1 MSAEQKNNAIGK
13 PLVIIG
19 LLLSVFII
27 LMLSSLVYV
36 ADKRAILQRHV
47 ELSADQLLL
56 SQQMETLSLGASS
69 GNEVAFDRLLKSR
82 IRFDSILNTYR
93 SGDVITAKLSPELLP
108 DLDGVES
115 HWRNY
120 RNNIEVILNGRLSIT
135 EVKELYEVIDS
146 FIPQMLT
153 TSDEVVG
160 VLIQKNASSRQIY
173 MATRQMMLSQRIK
186 NNLNQVLAGGET
198 AAAAADRFGRDAAL
212 FGRVLEGLLKGSTG
226 MRIEKVTDKEAI
238 GKLREVAML
247 ISAVS
252 DNIAGIL
259 ELSPELFEVKNA
271 AGLVGVD
278 SEQLLQSLDEF
289 QEKIIAQGEKLDL
302 IQWVGI
308 GFGGG
313 AVMFIIIGG
322 ILMLKDAGKREENAL
337 ENNRRN
343 QRAILRLLDEM
354 ANLADGDLTVH
365 ATVTEDITGA
375 IADSVNF
382 TIDALRSLVTT
393 INNTASEVSESTEK
407 TMHTATELV
416 AASNKQAREI
426 SSAGAAVK
434 DMAESMSSVSEDAD
448 NSVQVAQQS
457 MDIAQK
463 GAEVVHNTIGS
474 MENIRETIQETSK
487 RIKRLGESSQEIG
500 DIVGLITE
508 IADQTNILALNAAIQ
523 ASTAGDAGRGFAVV
537 ADEVQRLAER
547 AGNATKQI
555 EGLVNTIQTDTN
567 EAVKS
572 MEISTAGVVNGAAMA
587 EDAGVALKEIE
598 SVSTELS
605 NLIKGI
611 SESTKQQSNVALS
624 VSDTMNVI
632 QEITLQ
638 TSEGTEETSTSLAAL
653 NGLSIELGHSVSG
666 FKLPVSSSNDEGDVE
681 TVVPQNQASSNDE
694 GDVETVVPQNQT
706 YSNDD
711 EDNVETVVL
720 QNQA

>member
-1 MSAEQKNNAIGK
+1 MSAAQKNIAIGK
-13 PLVIIG
+13 PMIIIG
-19 LLLSVFII
+19 ILLSVFII

-36 ADKRAILQRHV
+36 GDKRATLQRHL
-47 ELSADQLLL
+47 ELSANQLLL
-56 SQQMETLSLGASS
+56 SQQMATFSLRASS
-69 GNEVAFDRLLKSR
+69 GSEIAFDNLLKSR
-82 IRFDSILNTYR
+82 FEFDTILTAFR
-93 SGDVITAKLSPELLP
+93 SGDISTAPLAESLLP
-108 DLDGVES
+108 GLGIVEAEWS
-115 HWRNY
+115 DY
-120 RNNIEVILNGRLSIT
+120 RDNINIILNGRQSIT
-135 EVKELYEVIDS
+135 EVKELYQLIES

-153 TSDEVVG
+153 YSDEVVG
-160 VLIQKNASSRQIY
+160 VLIESDASARQVY
-173 MATRQMMLSQRIK
+173 LATRQMMLSQRIK
-186 NNLNQVLAGGET
+186 NNLNQVLAGGEA

-212 FGRVLEGLLKGSTG
+212 FGRVLEGLLKGSKG
-226 MRIEKVTDKEAI
+226 LRIDKITDEDAI
-238 GKLREVAML
+238 AKLREVAML

-259 ELSPELFEVKNA
+259 ELSPELFEVKDA
-271 AGLVGVD
+271 AGLVNAS
-278 SEQLLQSLDEF
+278 SEKFLNTLEVF
-289 QEKIIAQGEKLDL
+289 QEEIITQGKELDL
-302 IQWVGI
+302 IQLVGV
-308 GFGGG
+308 GFGGA
-313 AVMFIIIGG
+313 AVLLIIIGG
-322 ILMLKDAGKREENAL
+322 ILLLKDARKREESAL

-382 TIDALRSLVTT
+382 TIDALRTLVTT
-393 INNTASEVSESTEK
+393 INSTASEVSHSTEK
-407 TMHTATELV
+407 TQHTATEL
-416 AASNKQAREI
+416 AQASNKQAREI
-426 SSAGAAVK
+426 ASASAAVT
-434 DMAESMSSVSEDAD
+434 DMAESMSAVSSDAD
-448 NSVQVAQQS
+448 NSVKVAQQS
-457 MDIAQK
+457 VDIAQK
-463 GAEVVHNTIGS
+463 GAQVVRGTISS

-555 EGLVNTIQTDTN
+555 EGLVNTIQADTN

-572 MEISTAGVVNGAAMA
+572 MEMSTAGVVSGASMA

-598 SVSTELS
+598 TVSTQLS

-611 SESTKQQSNVALS
+611 SDSTKQQSKVALS

-638 TSEGTEETSTSLAAL
+638 TSEGTDETSNSLAAL
-653 NGLSIELGHSVSG
+653 NELSGELGRSVSG
-666 FKLPVSSSNDEGDVE
+666 FKLPSSD
-681 TVVPQNQASSNDE
+681 Q
-694 GDVETVVPQNQT
+694 
-706 YSNDD
+706 
-711 EDNVETVVL
+711 EDNVDTVIL
-720 QNQA
+720 ESQA

>member
-1 MSAEQKNNAIGK
+1 MSAEQKSAAIGK
-13 PLVIIG
+13 TMVAIG
-19 LLLSVFII
+19 ILLSVFII
-27 LMLSSLVYV
+27 LMLGSLVYV
-36 ADKRAILQRHV
+36 ADKRAALQRHV

-56 SQQMETLSLGASS
+56 SQQMATFSLGASS
-69 GNEVAFDRLLKSR
+69 GNEEAFDRLAESR
-82 IRFDSILNTYR
+82 VKFDNILNTYR
-93 SGDVITAKLSPELLP
+93 SGDIVTPKLSAKLLPYLDDVELQWT
-108 DLDGVES
+108 D
-115 HWRNY
+115 Y
-120 RNNIEVILNGRLSIT
+120 RNNIEVILNGRQSIT
-135 EVKELYEVIDS
+135 EVRELYEVIES

-153 TSDEVVG
+153 YSDEVVG
-160 VLIQKNASSRQIY
+160 VLIKKKASSRQIY
-173 MATRQMMLSQRIK
+173 LATRQMMLSQRIK
-186 NNLNQVLAGGET
+186 NNLNQVLAGGEE

-212 FGRVLEGLLKGSTG
+212 FGRVLEGLLKGSKG
-226 MRIEKVTDKEAI
+226 MRIDKVTDKEAV

-259 ELSPELFEVKNA
+259 ELSPELFEVKDA
-271 AGLVGVD
+271 AGLVGAD
-278 SEQLLQSLDEF
+278 SERILKSLEVF
-289 QEKIIAQGEKLDL
+289 QEKVIAQGEELDL
-302 IQWVGI
+302 IQLAGV
-308 GFGGG
+308 GFGAA
-313 AVMFIIIGG
+313 AVVLIIIGG
-322 ILMLKDAGKREENAL
+322 ILMLKDARKREQAAL

-365 ATVTEDITGA
+365 ATVTEEITGA

-393 INNTASEVSESTEK
+393 INSTASEVSDSTEK
-407 TMHTATELV
+407 TQDTATEL
-416 AASNKQAREI
+416 ADASNKQAREI
-426 SSAGAAVK
+426 ASASAAVT
-434 DMAESMSSVSEDAD
+434 DMADSMESVSENAD
-448 NSVQVAQQS
+448 NSAKVAQQS
-457 MDIAQK
+457 VEIAQK
-463 GAEVVHNTIGS
+463 GAQVVRNTIGS

-555 EGLVNTIQTDTN
+555 EGLVNTIQADTN

-572 MEISTAGVVNGAAMA
+572 MEMSTAGVVNGAAMA

-605 NLIKGI
+605 HLIKGI
-611 SESTKQQSNVALS
+611 SDSTKQQSKVALS

-638 TSEGTEETSTSLAAL
+638 TSEGTEETSSSLAAL
-653 NGLSIELGHSVSG
+653 NELSGELGRSVSG
-666 FKLPVSSSNDEGDVE
+666 FKLPSSND
-681 TVVPQNQASSNDE
+681 
-694 GDVETVVPQNQT
+694 
-706 YSNDD
+706 
-711 EDNVETVVL
+711 DNVETVIL
-720 QNQA
+720 DSQAQA